1 MCNKYQQEK
10 EERIET
16 RIDMIRKESR
26 ILSYKIERM
35 QEQRIQLQDEKRNWM
50 ELLDNLNSDTEEAL
64 KSFQNAADKF
74 STQKNK

>member
-1 MCNKYQQEK
+1 
-10 EERIET
+10 
-16 RIDMIRKESR
+16 MIRKESR

-64 KSFQNAADKF
+64 KSLQNAADKF
-74 STQKNK
+74 LTPKNK

>member
-64 KSFQNAADKF
+64 VSIHNATEKF
-74 STQKNK
+74 LTQKNK

>member
-1 MCNKYQQEK
+1 MYSKQDQ

-26 ILSYKIERM
+26 ILSYKIER
-35 QEQRIQLQDEKRNWM
+35 IQLQDEKRNWI

-64 KSFQNAADKF
+64 KSLQNAADKF
-74 STQKNK
+74 LTKKNK